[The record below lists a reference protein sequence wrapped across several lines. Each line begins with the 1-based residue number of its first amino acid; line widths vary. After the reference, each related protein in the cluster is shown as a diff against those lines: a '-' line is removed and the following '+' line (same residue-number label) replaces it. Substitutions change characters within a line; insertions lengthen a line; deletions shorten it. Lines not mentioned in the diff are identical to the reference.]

1 MNEVSVKSPCGAASW
16 NAMEMQPIQ
25 QGDCSSNS
33 SSVQHRQ
40 RQRPSDLA
48 SFDSCDTWASCH
60 PFPSIVDL
68 AVTSPAD
75 SSSHFQPA
83 FAECP
88 AAAAATTVGATTTTN
103 AADASDGGG
112 ISGDCVKTGKVLIKF
127 QLINNSHLYMP
138 TYTHTITCN
147 HLKSITWS
155 NVFFLP
161 ISLSLCFF

>member
-147 HLKSITWS
+147 Q
-155 NVFFLP
+155 
-161 ISLSLCFF
+161 